1 MIRHIQGIEGMG
13 EEWQVEYVRN
23 DVHQVKTFTGP
34 AAEEFARAFA
44 KTVNQH

>member
-23 DVHQVKTFTGP
+23 DVHEVKTFTGP
-34 AAEEFARAFA
+34 DAEQAARDFASLVRG
-44 KTVNQH
+44 